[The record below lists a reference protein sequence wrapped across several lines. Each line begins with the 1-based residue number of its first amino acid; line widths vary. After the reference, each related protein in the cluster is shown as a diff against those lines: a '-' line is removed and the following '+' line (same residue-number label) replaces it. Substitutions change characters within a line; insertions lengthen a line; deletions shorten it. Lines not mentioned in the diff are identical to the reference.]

1 MPVAPAVPTLGRL
14 KPARGQGAAA
24 RAAALATCCPGHAA
38 DAALLAELPDLARQ
52 TYAELQASPQART
65 AYELID
71 TLQPRVAQRIYPQT
85 IYRTLA
91 QLTQHGL
98 VHRIA
103 STNAYRACSRPGTA
117 HDGIHF
123 LCIRCGA
130 VDEAVDPGIN
140 ALLNR
145 HADAHRFAIDQR
157 VIEISGICAR
167 CSAGS

>member
-24 RAAALATCCPGHAA
+24 RAAAANCCPGHPA

-52 TYAELQASPQART
+52 AYAQLLASPQART
-65 AYELID
+65 AYELIE
-71 TLQPRVAQRIYPQT
+71 TLQPQVAQRIYPQT

-103 STNAYRACSRPGTA
+103 STNAYRACSRPGTV

-123 LCIRCGA
+123 LCTRCGA

-157 VIEISGICAR
+157 VIEISGICTR